1 MVMPN
6 QLYVNVTFQQT
17 WKTKLILLAAKPM
30 LILGLWDLDKVSKLV
45 EKSIKVTIED
55 KVFTK

>member
-1 MVMPN
+1 MPN